1 MKKFKSNSLMIS
13 LTDTSEILP
22 GIHLI
27 ASLTIV
33 MGFLQVSFD
42 IGFEAALKVTL
53 GFITIRMWL
62 IDHNNVNHQSLSG
75 ARSLF
80 L

>member
-13 LTDTSEILP
+13 LTDTSGILP

-62 IDHNNVNHQSLSG
+62 IDHNNVNHQSLP
-75 ARSLF
+75 
-80 L
+80 

>member
-42 IGFEAALKVTL
+42 VGFEAALKVTL

>member
-1 MKKFKSNSLMIS
+1 MIS
-13 LTDTSEILP
+13 LTDTSGILP

-33 MGFLQVSFD
+33 MDFLQVSFV

>member
-1 MKKFKSNSLMIS
+1 MIS
-13 LTDTSEILP
+13 LTDTSGILP

-33 MGFLQVSFD
+33 IGFLQVSFD

-53 GFITIRMWL
+53 GFITIRM
-62 IDHNNVNHQSLSG
+62 
-75 ARSLF
+75 
-80 L
+80 

>member
-1 MKKFKSNSLMIS
+1 MIS
-13 LTDTSEILP
+13 LTDTSGILP

-42 IGFEAALKVTL
+42 IGFEAALKVT
-53 GFITIRMWL
+53 FITIRMCL
-62 IDHNNVNHQSLSG
+62 IDHNNVNHQSL
-75 ARSLF
+75 L
-80 L
+80 

>member
-1 MKKFKSNSLMIS
+1 MIS
-13 LTDTSEILP
+13 LTDTSGILP

-53 GFITIRMWL
+53 GFY
-62 IDHNNVNHQSLSG
+62 NNTHVANRPQQRQSPISALSG

-80 L
+80 LW